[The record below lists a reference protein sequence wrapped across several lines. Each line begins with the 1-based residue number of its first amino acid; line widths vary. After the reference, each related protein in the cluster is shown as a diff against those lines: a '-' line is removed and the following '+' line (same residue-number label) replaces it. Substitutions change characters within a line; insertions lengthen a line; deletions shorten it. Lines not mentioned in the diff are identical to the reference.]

1 MSALS
6 GVEAVGAVAVALV
19 IDLSAGDPPNR
30 FHPVAGMGRL
40 LASGHRWLGAGSR
53 AWLLTTGALLV
64 LGVAGLAGAAGWSVG
79 LLAAR
84 LGPAGLVLEGLAL
97 TTLLSVRGLVAA
109 AREVGGA
116 LARGDLADA
125 RASVGFHLVSR
136 STDALSESQVAS
148 AAVESVAENLTDSL
162 VAPVLYYLVLGLPG
176 AAMYRAINTADAML
190 GYRTGSLEHFG
201 KAPARLD
208 DVLNLLPARIAAL
221 AIVLAAGRTCR
232 EAWRV
237 LARDHGRTASPN
249 AGWTMAAMAGAL
261 GVTLHK
267 PAAYRLGRGRPPA
280 AADIERAIL
289 VAVRAAILAIAG
301 LLAIQ
306 LIARNPRSHEILAR
320 LSS

>member
-30 FHPVAGMGRL
+30 FHPVAWMGRL
-40 LASGHRWLGAGSR
+40 LASGRRWLRAGSR

-162 VAPVLYYLVLGLPG
+162 VAPVLYYFVLGLPG

-190 GYRTGSLEHFG
+190 GYRTGPLEHFG
-201 KAPARLD
+201 KASARLD

-261 GVTLHK
+261 GVTLTK
-267 PAAYRLGRGRPPA
+267 PGVYRLGDGRAPGVEHVDRSVRIMWRA
-280 AADIERAIL
+280 AALAL
-289 VAVRAAILAIAG
+289 GALGVVRIAF
-301 LLAIQ
+301 
-306 LIARNPRSHEILAR
+306 S
-320 LSS
+320 